1 MEFLQTE
8 LEVTLPLQTCA
19 VVVRNTK
26 HQVKMSSYLEIDITK
41 LGKATSKY
49 LHMFLNCPIFRQHL
63 FLQIQIKAQAGEGKV
78 DLLFL

>member
-41 LGKATSKY
+41 S
-49 LHMFLNCPIFRQHL
+49 
-63 FLQIQIKAQAGEGKV
+63 QAKQQV
-78 DLLFL
+78 NIYICF